1 MKPNVLRLL
10 TILNDNDDWMTASQ
24 LSGKTDISVRSIKNY
39 VSEINNLEP
48 ETILSSQNGY
58 KIDKDKSEIYLKKS
72 ESPISQGSFERVN
85 YLITRLI
92 KSKTPLDIYE
102 LADELYV
109 SLSTVK
115 ADLPKIRN
123 RISPFFLTL
132 TNITDSL
139 QINGLEKNKRKLMS
153 ALLYEESNESFM
165 NVEAIQNAFSGI
177 DIDYIKSIILETF
190 KEFHIFINDFSMIS
204 LILHIAIAV
213 DRIRNDAD
221 NVNSLADTNL
231 QHAHAYQVAS
241 QLARKLESQFSITYK
256 PNETEDLALLIAS
269 CATTLDYRAISSADL
284 EEVIG
289 KETFELV
296 TKLMQE
302 VNAYYYINL
311 NDSDFMTRFSLH
323 IKNLL
328 IRSRNNLYSKN
339 PLTNNIK
346 RSCPLLYETAVTLA
360 KHIHDFTGIV
370 INDDEIAYI
379 AFHLGGALETQRN
392 LEDRVNCVLFCPTY
406 YNTDEILTDSLNRNF
421 HEQINIVDIITNE
434 NELKRINN
442 ADLILSTIPMSI
454 KSIKIPFLSISL
466 FLSQKDIN
474 AIFQKIDSI
483 KKEKKKI
490 IFLSHL
496 NKILNPKFFRRNLS
510 FTSENEAIEY
520 MCSILVA
527 EEYVTETFIDEIK
540 DRERMSSTA
549 FNNLAIP
556 HCMKMNAKKTGMF
569 VIINEKPTQW
579 GNNQVNLILMLSIN
593 RNDRNLFNEVFEN
606 LTMILTEP
614 DAMKEVLNCT
624 TYDDFIQILVQRIQ

>member
-1 MKPNVLRLL
+1 MKSNVLRLL

-58 KIDKDKSEIYLKKS
+58 KIDKEKSEIYLKKS

-92 KSKTPLDIYE
+92 KSKPPLDIYE

-132 TNITDSL
+132 TNIADSL

-165 NVEAIQNAFSGI
+165 NVEAIQHAFLGI
-177 DIDYIKSIILETF
+177 DIDYIKTIILETF

-221 NVNSLADTNL
+221 NINSLADTNL

-241 QLARKLESQFSITYK
+241 QLAQKLENKFSITYK

-296 TKLMQE
+296 TKLIQE

-434 NELKRINN
+434 NELKWINN
-442 ADLILSTIPMSI
+442 ADLILSTIPISV

-510 FTSENEAIEY
+510 FATENEAIEY

>member
-1 MKPNVLRLL
+1 MKSNVLRLL

-39 VSEINNLEP
+39 VSEINNLES

-58 KIDKDKSEIYLKKS
+58 KIDKDKSEIYLRKS
-72 ESPISQGSFERVN
+72 ESPISQGSLERVN
-85 YLITRLI
+85 HLITRLI

-132 TNITDSL
+132 TNIADSL

-221 NVNSLADTNL
+221 NVNSLTDTNL

-241 QLARKLESQFSITYK
+241 QLARKLESQFNITYK

-269 CATTLDYRAISSADL
+269 CATTLDYRAISSANL

-296 TKLMQE
+296 TKLIQE

-442 ADLILSTIPMSI
+442 ADLILSTIPISV
-454 KSIKIPFLSISL
+454 KSIKIPYLSISL

-624 TYDDFIQILVQRIQ
+624 TYDDFIQILVQRI

>member
-1 MKPNVLRLL
+1 MKSNVLRLL
-10 TILNDNDDWMTASQ
+10 TFLNDNDDWMTASQ

-58 KIDKDKSEIYLKKS
+58 KIDKEKSEIYLKKS
-72 ESPISQGSFERVN
+72 ESPISQGSLERVN
-85 YLITRLI
+85 HLITRLI

-109 SLSTVK
+109 SLSTIK

-132 TNITDSL
+132 TNIADSL

-165 NVEAIQNAFSGI
+165 NVEAIQNAFLSI
-177 DIDYIKSIILETF
+177 DIDYIKTIILETF

-221 NVNSLADTNL
+221 NVNSLSDTNL

-241 QLARKLESQFSITYK
+241 QLAQKLESKFSITYK

-269 CATTLDYRAISSADL
+269 CATTLDYRAISPANL

-296 TKLMQE
+296 TKLIQE

-360 KHIHDFTGIV
+360 KHIHDVTGIA

-392 LEDRVNCVLFCPTY
+392 LEDRVNCVLYCPTY
-406 YNTDEILTDSLNRNF
+406 YNTNEILTDSLNRNF
-421 HEQINIVDIITNE
+421 HEQINIVNIITSE

-442 ADLILSTIPMSI
+442 ADLILSTIPISA
-454 KSIKIPFLSISL
+454 KSIKIPYLSISL

-490 IFLSHL
+490 VFLSHL
-496 NKILNPKFFRRNLS
+496 NKILNPKFFRRNLP
-510 FTSENEAIEY
+510 FATENEAIEY
-520 MCSILVA
+520 MCGILVA

-593 RNDRNLFNEVFEN
+593 RNDRNIFNEVFEN

-614 DAMKEVLNCT
+614 DAMKEVLNCA

>member
-1 MKPNVLRLL
+1 MKSNVLRLL

-58 KIDKDKSEIYLKKS
+58 KIDKDKSEIYLRKS
-72 ESPISQGSFERVN
+72 ESPISQGSLERVN
-85 YLITRLI
+85 HLITRLI

-132 TNITDSL
+132 TNIADSL

-177 DIDYIKSIILETF
+177 DVDYIKSIILETF

-221 NVNSLADTNL
+221 NVNSLADSNL

-241 QLARKLESQFSITYK
+241 QLARKLESQFNITYK

-269 CATTLDYRAISSADL
+269 CATTLDYRAISSANL

-296 TKLMQE
+296 TKLIQE

-360 KHIHDFTGIV
+360 KHIHDVTGIA

-421 HEQINIVDIITNE
+421 QEQINIVDIITNE

-483 KKEKKKI
+483 KKEKKKV

-614 DAMKEVLNCT
+614 EAIKEVLNCE
-624 TYDDFIQILVQRIQ
+624 TYDDFIQILVQRI